1 MRVATIDVGTNSVL
15 LLVAQQGPQSLVAL
29 HEASTITR
37 LGQGVDRE
45 RRLHPDAVQR
55 TLRCLERYAAVVRQ
69 FDVQRVEVVSTSATR
84 DAEGTDQFLE
94 AAETILRTRPRVIS
108 GQEEARLT
116 FLGALTGLPVHG
128 NVAVYDIGGG
138 STEIV
143 FGRRE
148 SGEMLPV
155 VERAASLDMG
165 CVRLTERHLAH
176 DPPTAR
182 ELDAVR
188 SSIEAKLAE
197 LALPSKPFTELFT
210 WVGIGGTITTL
221 AAVKMGLE
229 TYDGERVHG
238 SRMTREGVRGLVEQL
253 GSMTL
258 AQRQTVSGLEPKRAD
273 VIVAGACLVDRLL
286 SWAKQ
291 DQTYVSDRGV
301 RWGLALELCGPRD
314 SVEVR

>member
-15 LLVAQQGPQSLVAL
+15 VLIAGQSGRGLVPL

-37 LGQGVDRE
+37 LGQGVDRQ

-55 TLRCLERYAAVVRQ
+55 TLACLEQYAVLIQR
-69 FDVQRVEVVSTSATR
+69 FDVQRVAVVSTSATR

-94 AAETILRTRPRVIS
+94 AATAIVGTRPRVIS

-143 FGRRE
+143 FGHRE
-148 SGEMLPV
+148 DGERLPV

-165 CVRLTERHLAH
+165 CVRLTERHVSN
-176 DPPTAR
+176 DPPTPG
-182 ELDAVR
+182 ELDAIR
-188 SSIEAKLAE
+188 ASIEVRLAD
-197 LALPSKPFTELFT
+197 LVLPAEPFR

-221 AAVKMGLE
+221 AAVEMGLA

-238 SRMTREGVRGLVEQL
+238 SSMTREAVRGLVERL

-258 AQRQTVSGLEPKRAD
+258 AQRQAVAGLEPKRAD
-273 VIVAGACLVDRLL
+273 VIVTGACLVDRLL
-286 SWAKQ
+286 SWAGQ
-291 DQTYVSDRGV
+291 ERTYVSDRGV
-301 RWGLALELCGPRD
+301 RWGLALELCGTRE
-314 SVEVR
+314 SGEVR